1 MLSGSAE
8 ETSRSNQLRAILE
21 ERKRPL
27 EDAKHELSG
36 SFTDNQDESDL
47 AFYLMQYG
55 DPEFDQGNQS
65 QHENSNEH
73 VQAKREQDF
82 LLPEVPARPA
92 SAPSRPRSEAEK
104 FRLTLSFGVLERTAV
119 AATQLIQGLDQRFDL
134 ESKEGKR
141 AARRF
146 LRHLEEL
153 CKALEVS
160 CNSRKYRTR
169 FSQAYKKLY
178 KEDALCYLVE
188 ILDSAQ
194 EGFPHLWVNGEKYT
208 FASLVIRSGEDLF
221 ARFCR
226 IKQSVR
232 GAYVQLSS
240 SDPDI
245 NVKRIISRLKHKLTD
260 FDFHW
265 VTFEQVIIGASLD
278 LRERANADRETG

>member
-1 MLSGSAE
+1 M
-8 ETSRSNQLRAILE
+8 LE
-21 ERKRPL
+21 E
-27 EDAKHELSG
+27 AKQELSN
-36 SFTDNQDESDL
+36 SLSDDQDDVETDL

-55 DPEFDQGNQS
+55 DSEFDQGNQS
-65 QHENSNEH
+65 HHNENTEESPQLLSDE
-73 VQAKREQDF
+73 EF
-82 LLPEVPARPA
+82 LSLEIPTRPI
-92 SAPSRPRSEAEK
+92 SAPSRPRSEVEK
-104 FRLTLSFGVLERTAV
+104 FRLTPSFSLLEKAAV

-134 ESKEGKR
+134 ETKEGKR
-141 AARRF
+141 SARRF

-153 CKALEVS
+153 CKMLEVK
-160 CNSRKYRTR
+160 CNSRKYRSR

-178 KEDALCYLVE
+178 KEDALCYLIE

-221 ARFCR
+221 AHFCR

-232 GAYVQLSS
+232 GSYIQLSS

-245 NVKRIISRLKHKLTD
+245 NVKKVINRLKHKLAD

-265 VTFEQVIIGASLD
+265 VTFEQVIFY
-278 LRERANADRETG
+278 

>member
-1 MLSGSAE
+1 M
-8 ETSRSNQLRAILE
+8 LE
-21 ERKRPL
+21 E
-27 EDAKHELSG
+27 AKHELSN
-36 SFTDNQDESDL
+36 SISDDQDDVETDL

-65 QHENSNEH
+65 QYNENTGENQQLLGDE
-73 VQAKREQDF
+73 EF
-82 LLPEVPARPA
+82 LSLEIPARPI
-92 SAPSRPRSEAEK
+92 SAPSRPRSEVEK
-104 FRLTLSFGVLERTAV
+104 FRLTPAFGLLEKAAV
-119 AATQLIQGLDQRFDL
+119 GATQLIQGLDQRFDL

-141 AARRF
+141 AARKF

-153 CKALEVS
+153 CKALEVN
-160 CNSRKYRTR
+160 CNSRKYRSR

-178 KEDALCYLVE
+178 KEDALCYLIE

-226 IKQSVR
+226 IKQSIR
-232 GAYVQLSS
+232 GSYVQLSS
-240 SDPDI
+240 NDPDI
-245 NVKRIISRLKHKLTD
+245 NVKRVVSRLKHKLAD

-265 VTFEQVIIGASLD
+265 VTFEQVIY
-278 LRERANADRETG
+278 